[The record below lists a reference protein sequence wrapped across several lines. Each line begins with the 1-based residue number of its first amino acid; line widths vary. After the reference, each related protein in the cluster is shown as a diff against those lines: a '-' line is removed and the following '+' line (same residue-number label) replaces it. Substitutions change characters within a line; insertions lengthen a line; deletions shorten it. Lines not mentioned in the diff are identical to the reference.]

1 MILKRSLLVA
11 LCVLAVAS
19 VTSRPAGSSPSGRR
33 AAAPSTA
40 RPTVTQPAIAAPPAT
55 VATSTPRTVATRFAA
70 AYARYLQGALPANRL
85 PVLLPAARAMVVQ
98 SGPLPARL
106 RVRQLRLTAIYGAR
120 DGWTARFAILDG
132 RGRGE
137 VSAELL
143 LTHIRSRW
151 EVAEVVAP
159 DLETL
164 LTAPTP
170 GVRPTGP
177 AAARRAAM
185 GFVVSYLAYTYGHAG
200 VGALRDLTP
209 KLRGV
214 LGGHPPRVPESI
226 RRLEPRVAPHA
237 LVPPHRVGGGRE
249 RHRRTEHPPDDQRG
263 RPRRR
268 AVVGRGSGCSRA
280 TANNITRRGS
290 V

>member
-164 LTAPTP
+164 LAGRQWGSLSAISRTPTVTPASGRCATSHPSCAACSAAIRP
-170 GVRPTGP
+170 GC
-177 AAARRAAM
+177 RRASAGWSPASRLTLSSHRTEWVAGANVTDGQNTHQM
-185 GFVVSYLAYTYGHAG
+185 ISVVGR
-200 VGALRDLTP
+200 VGGRWLVVAL
-209 KLRGV
+209 GV
-214 LGGHPPRVPESI
+214 LGLPR
-226 RRLEPRVAPHA
+226 
-237 LVPPHRVGGGRE
+237 
-249 RHRRTEHPPDDQRG
+249 T
-263 RPRRR
+263 
-268 AVVGRGSGCSRA
+268 
-280 TANNITRRGS
+280 T
-290 V
+290 